1 MTSILSDTFAPP
13 RIGDE
18 RPLRR
23 FDSAMPRYFSS
34 SSIRKP
40 AAACGSSFAM
50 PSVDACA
57 RCAEPNASFT

>member
-13 RIGDE
+13 STATNGRSGDA
-18 RPLRR
+18 
-23 FDSAMPRYFSS
+23 SASPRYFSS

-50 PSVDACA
+50 PSVDAWA
-57 RCAEPNASFT
+57 RWLDPNASFT